1 MVSLQITPEKTGD
14 RATELAERG
23 WRVVESSQPDGTIIY
38 QRIPLTSEQFLH
50 PQLGD
55 RLPNSTFHD
64 TVADDAKDML
74 KRRYAN
80 DRTVGIFRD
89 LLIGWDIPNKAD
101 NCPDVFLAFK
111 VYNPE
116 QNRSKFVVENEGTRP
131 ALIIEVVSPR
141 YRKEDREIKV
151 VEYAQARVQEYVIID
166 RRTSRQQV
174 LEEVLGYRLVSENY
188 QPITPDEEG
197 RILCETVGLFISL
210 RSGRIVM
217 EDAQT
222 GDRLQTSLE
231 LKTAYHELEATNALA
246 QQQIAEMA
254 ALLAQYKER
263 FGDLS

>member
-1 MVSLQITPEKTGD
+1 M
-14 RATELAERG
+14 
-23 WRVVESSQPDGTIIY
+23 
-38 QRIPLTSEQFLH
+38 
-50 PQLGD
+50 
-55 RLPNSTFHD
+55 PNSTFYD

-80 DRTVGIFRD
+80 ACTVGIFRD
-89 LLIGWDIPNKAD
+89 LLIGWDIPNKPD
-101 NCPDVFLAFK
+101 NCPDVFLAFN
-111 VYNPE
+111 VRNPE

-151 VEYAQARVQEYVIID
+151 VEYAEGKVQEYVIIE
-166 RRTSRQQV
+166 RRTVS
-174 LEEVLGYRLVSENY
+174 EEVLGYRLVGENY

-197 RILCETVGLFISL
+197 RILCETVGLFMSL

-231 LKTAYHELEATNALA
+231 LKTAYHELEATNALT